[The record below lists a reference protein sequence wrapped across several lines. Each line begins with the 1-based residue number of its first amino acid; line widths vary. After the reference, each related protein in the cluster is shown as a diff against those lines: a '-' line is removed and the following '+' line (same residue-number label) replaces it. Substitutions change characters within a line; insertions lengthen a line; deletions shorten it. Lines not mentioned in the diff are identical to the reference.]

1 MGKVITVLMPPG
13 TDTYLAIAD
22 AIRRR
27 LGIFSPFSLTTI
39 RFIVSGLSLQGA
51 PFYVESLSLGV
62 LLILVIIYELLVE
75 TPEAKARLQR
85 WRRLWAEPPQ
95 AAAGA

>member
-1 MGKVITVLMPPG
+1 M
-13 TDTYLAIAD
+13 
-22 AIRRR
+22 
-27 LGIFSPFSLTTI
+27 
-39 RFIVSGLSLQGA
+39 SGLSLQGA